1 MKLSQFLASWRIVQA
16 ENRLHR
22 ILLVGLVVSNAV
34 SALAALRT
42 ERAVVLVPP
51 TLAREVEITRN
62 DASSELKE
70 SWGLYLAELLGNVTP
85 ATAEFIRNAM
95 GPLLSADIYR
105 SVMDAM
111 AEQINALKMDRVS
124 ISFKPRQVSYEK
136 ESDKVFVTGEL
147 SSQGPNSKPDVRNRT
162 YEFVLSIRNYRPR
175 LDAIDVYADE
185 PRTRE
190 RLEALKQSESPNT
203 RSAP

>member
-1 MKLSQFLASWRIVQA
+1 VKLTQFLESWRIVQA

-22 ILLVGLVVSNAV
+22 VLLIGLVVSNAI

-51 TLAREVEITRN
+51 NLSREVEITRN
-62 DASSELKE
+62 EASGELKE

-85 ATAEFIRNAM
+85 ATAEFIRNAI

-111 AEQINALKMDRVS
+111 AEQINALKMDRIA
-124 ISFKPRQVSYEK
+124 ISFKPRQVFYEK
-136 ESDKVFVTGEL
+136 ESDKVFVSGEL

-190 RLEALKQSESPNT
+190 RLEAMKQSDSSSSRRVP
-203 RSAP
+203 

>member
-1 MKLSQFLASWRIVQA
+1 MKLTQFLESWRIVQA

-22 ILLVGLVVSNAV
+22 VLLIGLVVSNAI

-51 TLAREVEITRN
+51 NLSREVEITRN
-62 DASSELKE
+62 EASGELKE

-85 ATAEFIRNAM
+85 ATAEFIRNAI

-111 AEQINALKMDRVS
+111 AEQINALKMDRIA
-124 ISFKPRQVSYEK
+124 ISFKPRQVFYEK
-136 ESDKVFVTGEL
+136 ESDKVFVSGEL

-190 RLEALKQSESPNT
+190 RLEAMKQSDSSSSRRVP
-203 RSAP
+203 

>member
-1 MKLSQFLASWRIVQA
+1 MKLSQFLESWRIVQA

-22 ILLVGLVVSNAV
+22 VLLIGLVVSNAI

-51 TLAREVEITRN
+51 NLSREVEITRN
-62 DASSELKE
+62 EASGELKE

-85 ATAEFIRNAM
+85 ATAEFIRSAI

-111 AEQINALKMDRVS
+111 AEQINALKMDRIA
-124 ISFKPRQVSYEK
+124 ISFKPRQVFYEK

-162 YEFVLSIRNYRPR
+162 YEFVLSIHNYRPR

-190 RLEALKQSESPNT
+190 RLEALKQSGSST
-203 RSAP
+203 SQSAR